1 MSFDESKYRIGYS
14 MGVGGVVLCGEKALL
29 VRRALGN
36 AGDWAIPGGYVE
48 HDESIEAAV
57 QREVFEE
64 TGVQAELDGLIAV
77 RNRVTPVENG
87 AYFIFLLHAHEA
99 MVKVDGFEIDQAG
112 FFSLAEIQ
120 VMERLQPLSRI
131 VVTKV
136 LQIQNQV
143 LRFHSHPQY
152 ARHEYVLLT

>member
-14 MGVGGVVLCGEKALL
+14 MGVGGVVLCGEKVLL

-120 VMERLQPLSRI
+120 VIERLQPLSRI

>member
-14 MGVGGVVLCGEKALL
+14 MGVGGVVLCGEKVLL